1 MTPKKDA
8 RIIIYLA
15 EENKNNLITGEY
27 YYKKEVKKI
36 TKQSYDLIVAQ
47 KLLDKLEIYL
57 KGYISNPSLILLNG
71 LKV

>member
-1 MTPKKDA
+1 MTPNKGA
-8 RIIIYLA
+8 RILIYLA

-47 KLLDKLEIYL
+47 KLLDKLEIHL